1 MNFEKMSISKTI
13 LKRLSLIKH
22 YFQLG
27 IRQSKQ
33 KSPQDSISIL
43 MFHDS
48 IELFLQ
54 LSTEYLGASPRTNI
68 GFMEYW
74 GIINQKLQGQQLS
87 QKNQMNR
94 LNRARVNLKHHGI
107 LLNESDIE
115 SFRVNTSDF
124 FSDNCSIVFGINFLE
139 ISLIDLIDNSD
150 VKDLVRDAVNYYEQ
164 NNIKRALEHFSLSF
178 KVLIYDFEEK
188 FQAYRYQLF
197 GIEKL
202 IPHCEDDV
210 IRSDLDNVS
219 YAIDNIQYKLKYL
232 IYGINVKDS
241 IKFSLLT
248 PDVYFIRT
256 DFRNY
261 RIGVP
266 LPFLEERERPYSQ
279 DQLEFCKDFIIDCAV
294 KLQEFDFDTLDLK

>member
-1 MNFEKMSISKTI
+1 MSISQVI
-13 LKRLSLIKH
+13 LKRLSFIK
-22 YFQLG
+22 YLYQLG
-27 IRQSKQ
+27 IRQSRQ
-33 KSPQDSISIL
+33 KTPQDSISIL

-54 LSTEYLGASPRTNI
+54 LSTEYLNASTQTNI
-68 GFMEYW
+68 NFMEYW

-94 LNRARVNLKHHGI
+94 LNKARVNLKHHGL

-124 FSDNCSIVFGINFLE
+124 FSDNCSIVFEINFSE
-139 ISLIDLIDNSD
+139 ISLIDLINNSD
-150 VKDLVRDAVNYYEQ
+150 VKDLFRDAVNYYEQ
-164 NNIKRALEHFSLSF
+164 NNIKRALEYFSLTF

-188 FQAYRYQLF
+188 LQAYRYQLF
-197 GIEKL
+197 GFEKF
-202 IPHCEDDV
+202 IPHCEDDA

-219 YAIDNIQYKLKYL
+219 YAINNIQYKLKYL
-232 IYGINVKDS
+232 IYGINVRDF

-248 PDVYFIRT
+248 PDVIFIRT

-261 RIGVP
+261 KIDIP
-266 LPFLEERERPYSQ
+266 LPFLKKKEKLYSQ
-279 DQLEFCKDFIIDCAV
+279 DQLEFCKDFIIDCAL
-294 KLQEFDFDTLDLK
+294 KLQEFDFATLDLK

>member
-1 MNFEKMSISKTI
+1 MSISHVI
-13 LKRLSLIKH
+13 LKRLSFIK
-22 YFQLG
+22 YLYQLG
-27 IRQSKQ
+27 IRQSRQ
-33 KSPQDSISIL
+33 KTPQDSISIL

-54 LSTEYLGASPRTNI
+54 LSTEYLNASTQTNI
-68 GFMEYW
+68 SFMEYW

-94 LNRARVNLKHHGI
+94 LNKARVNLKHHGL

-124 FSDNCSIVFGINFLE
+124 FSDNCSIVFGINFSE

-150 VKDLVRDAVNYYEQ
+150 VKDLARDAVNYYEQ

-197 GIEKL
+197 GIEKF
-202 IPHCEDDV
+202 IPHCEDDT

-232 IYGINVKDS
+232 IYGINVKDF

-248 PDVYFIRT
+248 PDVSFIRT

-261 RIGVP
+261 LINIP
-266 LPFLEERERPYSQ
+266 LPFYEEKENLYSQ
-279 DQLEFCKDFIIDCAV
+279 DQLEFCKDFIIDCAL
-294 KLQEFDFDTLDLK
+294 KLQEFDLATLDLK

>member
-1 MNFEKMSISKTI
+1 MSISQTI
-13 LKRLSLIKH
+13 LKRLSFIK
-22 YFQLG
+22 YLYQLG
-27 IRQSKQ
+27 MRQSKQ
-33 KSPQDSISIL
+33 KTPQNSISIL

-54 LSTEYLGASPRTNI
+54 LSTEYLSASPRTNI

-74 GIINQKLQGQQLS
+74 GFINQKLQGQQLS

-124 FSDNCSIVFGINFLE
+124 FTDNCSIVFGINFSE

-188 FQAYRYQLF
+188 FQVYRSQLF
-197 GIEKL
+197 GIENF
-202 IPHCEDDV
+202 IPNCEDDA
-210 IRSDLDNVS
+210 IRSDLDKIS
-219 YAIDNIQYKLKYL
+219 YALDNIQYKLKYL
-232 IYGINVKDS
+232 IYGIDVKNV
-241 IKFSLLT
+241 IKFFLLT
-248 PDVYFIRT
+248 PEVTFIRT

-261 RIGVP
+261 QIDIP
-266 LPFLEERERPYSQ
+266 LPFYKEKENLYSR
-279 DQLEFCKDFIIDCAV
+279 DQLEFCKDFIINCAL